1 MGCIVY
7 NGRNL
12 SRFALSGAEALVFER
27 RYGSL
32 VSSAKGALVIY
43 YAARATHNG
52 GNYYAVARI
61 GDLFPHP
68 AAPTQL
74 FATVSEYGRFPAGIP
89 AFGPSRGYE
98 NALFGRNWHS
108 MVQEQCVR
116 SRMPRRLPFSK
127 TWICPVLPLLMTAWQ
142 RIPRVTSTN
151 RAGSMSSAEQRG
163 GCNCGNRQDWNMVV
177 VVASRAAGRKTEAG
191 NLRRSVAT
199 YGRCMRVVRMRS
211 GMPSCSGDPC
221 IGRSI
226 NI

>member
-1 MGCIVY
+1 MAGTF
-7 NGRNL
+7 R
-12 SRFALSGAEALVFER
+12 ALHCLVR
-27 RYGSL
+27 RR
-32 VSSAKGALVIY
+32 SSS
-43 YAARATHNG
+43 NG
-52 GNYYAVARI
+52 GMAPSYPLQRAPWSSIMRHGRRI
-61 GDLFPHP
+61 MAETTMRLRG
-68 AAPTQL
+68 
-74 FATVSEYGRFPAGIP
+74 SETCFLIP
-89 AFGPSRGYE
+89 PR
-98 NALFGRNWHS
+98 LRNCLQRCRS
-108 MVQEQCVR
+108 MVVSRPGFRLLDQAVVMKTPCSVATGIRWFKEQCVR